1 MKKLLALLLALAMIF
16 ALAAC
21 GGSGAG
27 ESKPEAPSG
36 DLVGVAMP
44 TKDLQRW
51 NQDGENMKAMLEK
64 AGYQVDLQYGANDI
78 ATQVSQIENM
88 IANGCKALVIAS
100 IDGDSLGT
108 VLAQAKEKGIP
119 VIAYDRLI
127 MNSDAV
133 TYYAT
138 FDNWLVGTKQGEF
151 IEAQLGLKDGKGPFN
166 IEFITGD
173 PGDNNI
179 NFFFDG
185 AMSILQQYLDNGQL
199 VCPSGQTEKAVVAT
213 ANWATDAAQAR
224 FENILSSN
232 YADKNLDAVLASNDS
247 TALGV
252 ENALQSSYSG
262 DVYPVITGQDCDI
275 AIMKNLIEGKQA
287 MSVFKDTRTLAS
299 KVVEMVDAIMKG
311 EEPPINDTNTYDNG
325 TGIIP
330 SFLCEPVACTVD
342 NYKEL
347 LIDSGYYTFEQL
359 GIDGEA
365 APAETAEE
373 KNLVGVAMP
382 TKDLQRW
389 NQDGEYMK
397 AMLEEAGYEVDLQ
410 FGGNDVQTQLSQ
422 LENMIANGCKVL
434 VIASIDGSSLGT
446 VLAQAKE
453 ANIPVIAY
461 DRLIMDSDAVS
472 YYATF
477 DNWLVGTT
485 QGEFIRDA
493 LDLDNA
499 EGPFNIEFITGS
511 PDDNNINY
519 FFDGAMSILQPYL
532 DSGKLVCPSGQT
544 AKLDVA
550 TQGWST
556 ELAQSRFENILSS
569 FYGDGTPLHAVLASN
584 DSTALGVENALAS
597 SYTNDIYPVI
607 TGQDCDIAI
616 MKNLVEGKQAMSV
629 FKDTRTLAARVV
641 TMVDALMKG
650 TEPEVND
657 TETYNNGVKV
667 VPSYLCGPTACT
679 AENYKEILIDSGYYT
694 EDQIK

>member
-21 GGSGAG
+21 GGTGG
-27 ESKPEAPSG
+27 GDSKTEAPSG

-232 YADKNLDAVLASNDS
+232 YADKTLDAVLASNDS